1 MSEWIHKESFFD
13 SLFLFMINYF
23 KKNKKE
29 YERFIYENNFSCN

>member
-13 SLFLFMINYF
+13 SLFFMINYF